1 MFLIKNFIYLL
12 RIGVI
17 KGAYRK
23 FNFISEYLKVS
34 KVKINRLQFIIYLLK
49 SEIIKKKQKSSLEN
63 KKNYYQKKY
72 NFTDID
78 WFSPNIPIW
87 DTVLKQAFLNKEKI
101 EYLEIGT
108 YEGRSTIHICEN
120 FKNFK
125 ITVVDPYNEYNE
137 VNSVVKNSNME
148 NVFERFKKNSFN
160 FSNSISINRTTSKE
174 FFKKNKKKFD
184 LIYIDGSHHYLDV
197 KEDLINSIN
206 FINNNG
212 IIILDDFIWD
222 YYEKVEENPIG
233 GILPIIQADP
243 NIEIK
248 SISNQIILKV
258 KSST

>member
-1 MFLIKNFIYLL
+1 MFLIKNLIYLL

-34 KVKINRLQFIIYLLK
+34 KIKINKLQFIVNLLK
-49 SEIIKKKQKSSLEN
+49 SEIIKKRQKSALEKQKI
-63 KKNYYQKKY
+63 YYQKKY

-87 DTVLKQAFLNKEKI
+87 DTVLKQTFFNKEKI

-125 ITVVDPYNEYNE
+125 ITVVDPYIEYNE
-137 VNSVVKNSNME
+137 VNSVVKDSNME
-148 NVFERFKKNSFN
+148 KVFERFKKNSFN
-160 FSNSISINRTTSKE
+160 FSDRISINRTTSNE

-197 KEDLINSIN
+197 KEDLINSIK
-206 FINNNG
+206 FINING

-222 YYEKVEENPIG
+222 YYEKIDENPIG
-233 GILPIIQADP
+233 GILPFILGNP
-243 NIEIK
+243 NLKIE

-258 KSST
+258 KSLT